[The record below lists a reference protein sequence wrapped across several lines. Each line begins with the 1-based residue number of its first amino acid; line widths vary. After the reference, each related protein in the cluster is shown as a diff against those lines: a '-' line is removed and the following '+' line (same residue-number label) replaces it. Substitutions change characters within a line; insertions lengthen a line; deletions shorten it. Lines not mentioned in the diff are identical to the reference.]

1 MPRRPN
7 RLRVPALA
15 LIALATLLAAFPAL
29 TTAAPHQAE
38 TLRAPAERHE
48 AVPSLT
54 LFAHLRSLLAVLW
67 QTGSGLDP
75 DGGKPGAPH
84 ATAAGDT
91 GSILE
96 PDGRH

>member
-15 LIALATLLAAFPAL
+15 LITLAALLATFPSR
-29 TTAAPHQAE
+29 TTATPRQADS
-38 TLRAPAERHE
+38 LRAPAERHQ
-48 AVPSLT
+48 AATT
-54 LFAHLRSLLAVLW
+54 LFTYLRNLLAVLW
-67 QTGSGLDP
+67 QTGSVLEP

-84 ATAAGDT
+84 ATAVGDT
-91 GSILE
+91 GSVLE